1 MPVTLM
7 RFAFVA
13 ALVYAAAPAW
23 GAGMPDYGSKNFS
36 PGGATPS
43 YFTNE
48 NTAILGTAE
57 TDTDD
62 GADASADMTGSTPES
77 QRADRSSRY
86 RVGHHHGKLAGRSF
100 EARAT
105 SHSRAR
111 GGALRSAAAEGSRTA
126 SSGRASGRWAHAA
139 PAASARS
146 ARTGGTRPAKAAAR
160 HASARSWSR
169 KG

>member
-1 MPVTLM
+1 MPVILM

-48 NTAILGTAE
+48 NSAILGTAE
-57 TDTDD
+57 TDNTDD
-62 GADASADMTGSTPES
+62 GADASADSTGPMPES
-77 QRADRSSRY
+77 QRADRSPGY
-86 RVGHHHGKLAGRSF
+86 RGGHHHGKLADHSF
-100 EARAT
+100 EVRTT

-111 GGALRSAAAEGSRTA
+111 GGTIHSAEGGRIA
-126 SSGRASGRWAHAA
+126 SSGRASARRAYSTPA
-139 PAASARS
+139 AASARS
-146 ARTGGTRPAKAAAR
+146 FRTGGARSAKAAAR